1 MGAVALRRQIL
12 ERRSTRRRYLMKE
25 ATGTAVDRMRQLED
39 EHRSLD
45 ERVRVLSRRAYLTPD
60 EQREAT
66 ELKRLKLS
74 AKDQLHALGTRSNGT

>member
-1 MGAVALRRQIL
+1 MKVA
-12 ERRSTRRRYLMKE
+12 TM
-25 ATGTAVDRMRQLED
+25 TAVDQLRALEA
-39 EHRSLD
+39 EHRLLD

-74 AKDQLHALGTRSNGT
+74 AKDRLAALRTV